1 LPYSVEYIGKLPI
14 MISNQKKPE
23 LIVDLCKDSKLK
35 GFIVINNTNL
45 GPAQGGTRIASYPT
59 TKDALTDALKL
70 AEAMTYKCAIVGLAF
85 GGGKGVI
92 VKQPGMTKKEIL
104 KEYALQVN
112 KLKGKFYTGE
122 DVGMEEADVQYM
134 MKFGPYFN
142 GKTGLAGDPSY
153 FAALSVFHAIKKSL
167 DFVFHSEKINGRS
180 FAIKGVGKTGTFLA
194 KFLSKEGGKV
204 YVYDI
209 DESKTN
215 KLIKENKNILAG
227 DKDIS
232 EMDVDIFC
240 PCALGNDITSKNV
253 NRIRAKIVCGTAN
266 NQLETIEVGDR
277 LFERGILHVP
287 DYVANAGGL
296 INVSDELMPGGYN
309 RKRVLKKIDNLKNI
323 LESILRKSK
332 RDKISPIRVAN
343 RYAESIFLKKKEKA
357 YAH

>member
-1 LPYSVEYIGKLPI
+1 